1 MRMLIYSDLH
11 LDLHPF
17 EHQLPPEVLRDID
30 VVVLAGDVAEG
41 ARGLRWARE
50 AFPDTAIVY
59 VDGNHEFY
67 GQHWDRHLDV
77 MRTLAAEREVHYLEN
92 DSATIG
98 GVRFLG
104 CTLWTDFALA
114 GTETKLL
121 AMNTARQSMNDYRC
135 IKISPLPEMY
145 GQQRKHRLFPA
156 LAARRHDASRLWLQE
171 QLSQGDPER
180 TVVVTHHAPHP
191 WSIPPAFRG
200 HRLSPCYASD
210 LESLLGQSR
219 LWIHGHV
226 HERVDYEVQGTR
238 ILSNPRGYKLL
249 GRGMENQQFRADFL
263 VDV

>member
-1 MRMLIYSDLH
+1 MRMLVYSDLH

-41 ARGLRWARE
+41 AHGLRWARE

-59 VDGNHEFY
+59 VDGNHEVY
-67 GQHWDRHLDV
+67 GQHWDRHQDV
-77 MRTLAAEREVHYLEN
+77 MRTLAAEREIHYLEN
-92 DSATIG
+92 DSVTIA

-114 GTETKLL
+114 GADTKLESMH
-121 AMNTARQSMNDYRC
+121 AARHSMNDYKR
-135 IKISPLPEMY
+135 IKVSPSSEMY
-145 GQQRKHRLFPA
+145 WQIKHRLFPA
-156 LAARRHDASRLWLQE
+156 LAARRHEASRLWLQE
-171 QLSQGDPER
+171 QLGQGDPQQ

-191 WSIPPAFRG
+191 RSIPPQFEG

-210 LESLLGQSR
+210 LEALMGRSR

-226 HERVDYEVQGTR
+226 HESVDYGVRGTR
-238 ILSNPRGYKLL
+238 VLSNPRGYKLL
-249 GRGMENQQFRADFL
+249 GQGMENQAFLADFVVEL
-263 VDV
+263 